1 MKKNSGN
8 SGPSGSNEDKK
19 NSGSDEQKKLS
30 GSDEQKKL
38 SGSDEK
44 EEANGEPSSTPPAK
58 DIPAANNLQNQPTTS
73 HTDAKVKS
81 QPLPLLQH

>member
-1 MKKNSGN
+1 MKKN

-44 EEANGEPSSTPPAK
+44 EEANGEASKTPPAK
-58 DIPAANNLQNQPTTS
+58 DIPAGNNVQNQPTTS
-73 HTDAKVKS
+73 HTDANTKA

>member
-1 MKKNSGN
+1 MKKN
-8 SGPSGSNEDKK
+8 SGPSGSNVDKK

-44 EEANGEPSSTPPAK
+44 EEAKGEQPQTPPAK
-58 DIPAANNLQNQPTTS
+58 DIPAGNNIQNLPTTS
-73 HTDAKVKS
+73 QTDAKVKS